1 MYNLINNME
10 IDEIN
15 DYNEFREDEK
25 SEVSEEENAQENKK
39 DVLILSIEDE
49 DEISLKKKGVQY
61 PRRQRPNYLKKDF
74 RVLAKDTILN
84 ILHSEKNADIT
95 EKHIY
100 NASLRLSKKKNI
112 PITATKEFWKLYTD
126 LLFNLCNKL
135 NIKNLKELL
144 SQLQQDQIEL
154 KDPFFDEYAVLR
166 QMEESIGVSSE
177 VEDGMYTCRHCGS
190 TKTQQFQLQLRSG
203 DEGMT
208 NFIVCANSKCRKMW
222 KQNN

>member
-1 MYNLINNME
+1 ME

-15 DYNEFREDEK
+15 EDYNEFREDEK
-25 SEVSEEENAQENKK
+25 SEVSEEESAQEDKK

-49 DEISLKKKGVQY
+49 DEISSKKKSVQY
-61 PRRQRPNYLKKDF
+61 RRQRPNYLKKDF
-74 RVLAKDTILN
+74 RALAKATILN

-112 PITATKEFWKLYTD
+112 LITATKEFWKLYTD

-154 KDPFFDEYAVLR
+154 KDPFFEEHAVLR